1 LVITGTFFRPGAT
14 VPNPGSGVTVTSTT
28 VNSSTQITITVNILQ
43 GAAVG
48 ARAIT
53 VNNPTGFGSA
63 TCATCFS
70 VTARPGTF
78 SLAPNTRGQGATN
91 QNIVITGTL
100 FQSGATVT
108 FSGTGITVNSVTFN
122 SATQLTV
129 NISIAPTATTG
140 ARSVTITNPDA
151 GFRTMNAFTVAAAP
165 NPTTVTPGSR
175 PQAFTGTVSITGSG
189 FVNGA
194 TVAISGTGITVNSV
208 TFNNATRITANLT
221 VAADATLGSRDI
233 TVTNPNAGTR
243 TCLGCLTVT
252 ANPTATSL
260 TPPTRARGT
269 AGIHTIEGT
278 GFVSGASVVV
288 SGGGVTPSNVIVNSA
303 TQITVTL
310 TVTPGALLGPRN
322 VTVTNLDS
330 GTGTCAGCLTVS

>member
-1 LVITGTFFRPGAT
+1 
-14 VPNPGSGVTVTSTT
+14 VPNPGNGVTVIGTT
-28 VNSSTQITITVNILQ
+28 VDSSTQITITVNIGA
-43 GAAVG
+43 GAAIG
-48 ARAIT
+48 PRTIR
-53 VNNPTGFGSA
+53 VNNPTGFGFG

-78 SLAPNTRGQGATN
+78 TFSPNIRGQGAAN
-91 QNIVITGTL
+91 QDIVITGSS
-100 FQSGATVT
+100 FQVGAAVA
-108 FSGTGITVNSVTFN
+108 FSGSGITVNSVTVVN
-122 SATQLTV
+122 PNQINLNIDVDPNAATGGRV
-129 NISIAPTATTG
+129 
-140 ARSVTITNPDA
+140 VTITNPDG
-151 GFRTMNAFTVAAAP
+151 GFRVRNNGLTVAAAP

-175 PQAFTGTVSITGSG
+175 PQGFTGTVSITGSG

-208 TFNNATRITANLT
+208 TFNTATRLTVNLT
-221 VAADATLGSRDI
+221 LAPDAALGPRNI

-243 TCLGCLTVT
+243 TCLDCLTVT

-260 TPPTRARGT
+260 TPPSRARGT

-278 GFVSGASVVV
+278 GFVSGANVVV

-310 TVTPGALLGPRN
+310 TVTPGALIGPRN
-322 VTVTNLDS
+322 VTVNNLDV